1 MAQQSQSCNELSAFA
16 PQSLPPMVTGQE
28 SKGMGMTEQ
37 QDNAAAEREEIAAR
51 IASFKAT
58 QQKFAREREEY
69 FFTTLENAIHSHD
82 THHAFERPPFWS

>member
-1 MAQQSQSCNELSAFA
+1 
-16 PQSLPPMVTGQE
+16 MVTGQE

-58 QQKFAREREEY
+58 QQKFARERQEY
-69 FFTTLENAIHSHD
+69 FFTTLDNAIHSHD
-82 THHAFERPPFWS
+82 TRHPFGRPPFWS